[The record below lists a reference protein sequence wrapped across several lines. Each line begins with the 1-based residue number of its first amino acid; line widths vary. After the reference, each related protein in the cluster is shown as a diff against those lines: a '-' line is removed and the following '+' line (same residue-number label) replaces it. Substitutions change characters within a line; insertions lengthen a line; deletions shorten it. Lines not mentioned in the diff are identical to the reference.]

1 MDEITGRGSGL
12 PRSSSRRALILGGV
26 AAAGGAALIGRLYD
40 LQIVRGG
47 EYTGQAEANRTRQEA
62 VAPLRGLLFDRNG
75 TRLVRNLPIF
85 NVWALPGDVPED
97 RIVGVAMMVAEL
109 TDGDAADLQTLLTIS
124 QSRPLDAI
132 RLARDIPRETALIIQ
147 ERTLDLPG
155 VTVRDS
161 ARREYSHGEV
171 MGELVGFTGPISAE
185 RADEFLEQGVGL
197 DEDVGLAGLEN
208 QLQDVLRGK
217 DGRRLI
223 EVGALGEERREFAFT
238 PPEPGRNLYLT
249 VEVEF
254 QRGLHEIMGRFLGDE
269 GAGVAIVTAIDSG
282 DVVGMAS
289 YPTFDNQLFAEGV
302 STADFSALASD
313 PRRPLINHAVAGLYP
328 PGSTYKLITAGA
340 SLEEEV
346 VGPDHII
353 DCSGHLILPSG
364 WVFYDW
370 LLTGHGPVDLHR
382 AISESCNVYF
392 YNVSGGN
399 PYTELAGLGEQRL
412 AEYSRGFGFGSATG
426 IDLPN
431 ELAGTVPDHEWKQDR
446 LEEPWVTGD
455 TYQAAI
461 GQGFVQATP
470 LQLMNMYAAIGNGGT
485 LYRPRLIDRI
495 ESQTG
500 EVVEVP
506 AVEEIGRLPLSAA
519 NLQRL
524 RDGLIEAVHGVNGT
538 GKRARSEVAVIAG
551 KTGTAEYTGQLV
563 EGGNLPSHAWFAGYA
578 PAEHPRIAFMVLI
591 RDGGEGSKAAA
602 PVARDIVEFYFTGEV
617 PAMRYAPFAG
627 RRGIG

>member
-1 MDEITGRGSGL
+1 MDEITGRGPGR

-47 EYTGQAEANRTRQEA
+47 EYAGQAEANRTRQEA

-85 NVWALPGDVPED
+85 DVWAMPGDVPED
-97 RIVGVAMMVAEL
+97 RIVGVAVAVAGL
-109 TDGDAADLQTLLTIS
+109 TDGDATDLETQLTIS
-124 QSRPLDAI
+124 RSRPLDAI

-147 ERTLDLPG
+147 ERALDLPG

-161 ARREYSHGEV
+161 ARRKYSHGDV

-197 DEDVGLAGLEN
+197 DEDVGLAGIEN
-208 QLQDVLRGK
+208 KLQEVLRGK

-254 QRGLHEIMGRFLGDE
+254 QRGLHEIMGRFLGDD

-289 YPTFDNQLFAEGV
+289 YPTFDNQLFAEGI

-328 PGSTYKLITAGA
+328 PGSTYKLIAAGA

-346 VGPDHII
+346 VDPDHII
-353 DCSGHLILPSG
+353 ECPGHLILPSG

-370 LLTGHGPVDLHR
+370 LLTGHGPVDMHR

-399 PYTELAGLGEQRL
+399 PYTDLVGLGEQRL
-412 AEYSRGFGFGSATG
+412 AEYSRGFGFGQATG

-431 ELAGTVPDHEWKQDR
+431 ELAGTVPDHEWKQER

-470 LQLMNMYAAIGNGGT
+470 LQLMNMYAAIG
-485 LYRPRLIDRI
+485 
-495 ESQTG
+495 
-500 EVVEVP
+500 
-506 AVEEIGRLPLSAA
+506 
-519 NLQRL
+519 
-524 RDGLIEAVHGVNGT
+524 
-538 GKRARSEVAVIAG
+538 
-551 KTGTAEYTGQLV
+551 
-563 EGGNLPSHAWFAGYA
+563 
-578 PAEHPRIAFMVLI
+578 
-591 RDGGEGSKAAA
+591 
-602 PVARDIVEFYFTGEV
+602 
-617 PAMRYAPFAG
+617 
-627 RRGIG
+627 RG